1 MRVCVVE
8 MPFGGKPA
16 PFHLTWI
23 TLRVIH
29 ITTTTAATDSLR
41 TLKTKTKDGAIYR
54 KFLTL
59 LFCNINF

>member
-59 LFCNINF
+59 LKSLR